1 MTELT
6 FTVVT
11 GIVRSNQSK
20 LVSHMK
26 ELHHTVKPLI
36 VDTPRSDGASFAGI
50 EPLHNGYCFGG
61 WRNMV

>member
-11 GIVRSNQSK
+11 GIVRSNHSK

-26 ELHHTVKPLI
+26 ELHHTVKPPI
-36 VDTPRSDGASFAGI
+36 VGTPRSEGASFDGI
-50 EPLHNGYCFGG
+50 ESLHRGCCFGG